1 MTNIKQNIYNWLIN
15 IGLEPEI
22 SYHIKNLII
31 FVAIIIIAVLVYYTL
46 RFLLRTVIIK
56 AASKTKTQV
65 DDIIIHRNV
74 FARLSHLAPAL
85 IIYYSINLVFDNNE
99 GFVSLIETSMK
110 IYIILIFMFV
120 LLALFNALSDI
131 YSLKSKNKNAS
142 IKSYV
147 QVSKILTTFI
157 GSLVVLSVVIDK
169 DFTAIFTG
177 LGAFAAILMLIFQDS
192 IKGFIGGIM
201 LASNDMVRLGDW
213 ISMPSHNAD
222 GTVIDISLNTVKVQ
236 NWDKTI
242 STIPT
247 YSMVTQSFS
256 NWRGMEESGGR
267 RIKRSVFLDIN
278 SIKFCDTEMVER
290 YKKMNLLKPYL
301 DSILNELNEYN
312 KNEDSESKTNI
323 RNLTNIGV
331 FRVYLEEY
339 LKKNEYIRTDMTFII
354 RQLPSTE
361 KGLPMEIYI
370 FSKIQ
375 EWREYEQIQ
384 SDIFDHIFAILHEF
398 ELMPFQNPTGADFK
412 TLKN

>member
-1 MTNIKQNIYNWLIN
+1 MINIKQNIYNWLIN
-15 IGLEPEI
+15 IGLEADTA
-22 SYHIKNLII
+22 YHIKNLII

-46 RFLLRTVIIK
+46 RFLLRTVIKK

-65 DDIIIHRNV
+65 DDIIIQRNV